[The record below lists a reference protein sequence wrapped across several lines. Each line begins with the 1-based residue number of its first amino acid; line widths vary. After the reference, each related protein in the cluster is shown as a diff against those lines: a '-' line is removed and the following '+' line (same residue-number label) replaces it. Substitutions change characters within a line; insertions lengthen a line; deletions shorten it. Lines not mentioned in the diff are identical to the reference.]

1 VVERGRLAS
10 IAREGGREG
19 TTEVVVFD
27 RRLGTIFAFAMGIRI
42 EKVEFPVHARRV
54 PAQLSI
60 DTQRTGTHFRLEF
73 CFAFHKCAGVCF
85 HAFSWLVELSGG

>member
-10 IAREGGREG
+10 IAREREG

-27 RRLGTIFAFAMGIRI
+27 RRLGTIFASAMGIRI
-42 EKVEFPVHARRV
+42 EKVEFPIHARRV
-54 PAQLSI
+54 PAQLSS

-85 HAFSWLVELSGG
+85 